1 MAPNEKEYATIQI
14 RKNVKEQIV
23 EYCNRTGLKIGRY
36 VEKLFLN
43 DVSGSVPPTK
53 P

>member
-1 MAPNEKEYATIQI
+1 MAQNDKDYATIQI

-23 EYCNRTGLKIGRY
+23 EFCNRKGYKIGRY
-36 VEKLFLN
+36 VERLFIN
-43 DVSGSVPPTK
+43 DVSGSVPPVQ